1 MYKQAGVHQKL
12 PQKEL
17 YTLIQKYR
25 KGNCTPQEMDLLF
38 RWLDKM
44 GNDMSAEEAAT
55 LQDIRDTMKREV
67 WEQQQKLITSGR
79 TTGTVRKLF
88 VQRGW
93 QAAAALT
100 GLLILLYVL
109 LSPTKHP
116 APLAM
121 HDTPALPTV
130 IIKDSIITNL
140 SKDKKRYQLADGS
153 AITVSPHTT
162 LHLKMPWPQQ
172 GRNIR
177 LNGEA
182 LFEVAKDPQHPFTVN
197 TKRFS
202 TAVLGTVF
210 RITAFD
216 SSAFSRVQLLS
227 GSIAVKSTQQTI
239 VMLPGNDFSFNS
251 QMQQITPAK
260 TMTAIATTTANAE
273 GSVVFQD
280 SIFHFNNT
288 PLVTVLHTLSTQ
300 YNAPIQ
306 YAPTLKLSKRK
317 YTGNIKITKSLD
329 EILVMLSSL
338 NDLRVDSTA
347 TGYLIRS
354 N

>member
-25 KGNCTPQEMDLLF
+25 KGNATPQEMDLLF

-55 LQDIRDTMKREV
+55 LQSIRDIMKREV
-67 WEQQQKLITSGR
+67 WEQQQKLITSTRTGGR
-79 TTGTVRKLF
+79 IRKMV

-93 QAAAALT
+93 QVAAALT
-100 GLLILLYVL
+100 GLLLLLYVL
-109 LSPTKHP
+109 WLPTKHP
-116 APLAM
+116 APLAKQAG
-121 HDTPALPTV
+121 PAMPAEM
-130 IIKDSIITNL
+130 IKDSVITNL
-140 SKDKKRYQLADGS
+140 TKEKQRYQLADGS
-153 AITVSPHTT
+153 AITVSPHTSI
-162 LHLKMPWPQQ
+162 HLQMPWPQQ

-227 GSIAVKSTQQTI
+227 GSIAVKSNRQTI

-251 QMQQITPAK
+251 HMQQIPPAK
-260 TMTAIATTTANAE
+260 EPLAIASATAAE

-280 SIFHFNNT
+280 SVFHFNNT

-300 YNAPIQ
+300 YHAPIQ

-329 EILVMLSSL
+329 EILVMLTSL

-347 TGYLIRS
+347 AGYLIRS